1 MPNVPARLL
10 DVRLL
15 GKHQL
20 AALAATA
27 VDFSV
32 MIALVELAGL
42 SPPLATIAAAA
53 SGGVTNFS
61 IGRTWAFRGVHTG
74 SMGGQAARYAV
85 VSLGGALLNAGVLA
99 AMLAVAVIPYVLAR
113 LVVSYSVSL
122 AYTYPMHTRVVFR
135 AQAAAP
141 APAEPAL
148 VEDPAEA
155 AQ

>member
-1 MPNVPARLL
+1 MPNAPARLL

-20 AALAATA
+20 AALLATA

-42 SPPLATIAAAA
+42 PPPLATIAAAA
-53 SGGVTNFS
+53 SGGVTNFTL
-61 IGRTWAFRGVHTG
+61 GRAWAFRDVHTG

-85 VSLGGALLNAGVLA
+85 VSAGGALLNAGVLA
-99 AMLAVAVIPYVLAR
+99 AMLAVSAIPYVLAR
-113 LVVSYSVSL
+113 LVVSYAVSL

-135 AQAAAP
+135 AQSARPEGVAAP
-141 APAEPAL
+141 ETPER
-148 VEDPAEA
+148 AEA